1 MITAGALKCFLGV
14 GGEYF
19 WLKRNMS
26 ISSLEGRTQEEQ
38 KEKKK
43 HTMRLC
49 VFRPNRKHTAVE
61 FKRQEEDD
69 GNTVVVFWR

>member
-43 HTMRLC
+43 THNEAVRLSSQ
-49 VFRPNRKHTAVE
+49 
-61 FKRQEEDD
+61 QETHSC
-69 GNTVVVFWR
+69 GV